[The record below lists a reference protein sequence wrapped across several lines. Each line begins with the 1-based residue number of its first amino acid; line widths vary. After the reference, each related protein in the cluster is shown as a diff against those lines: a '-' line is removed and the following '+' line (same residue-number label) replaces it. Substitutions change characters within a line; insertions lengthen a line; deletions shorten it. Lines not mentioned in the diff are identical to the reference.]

1 MTYAEWKSQ
10 AVGRHIDVDGA
21 YGAQCV
27 DVYLDYIQ
35 KVIGVSNWGIVS
47 GYGDAAALY
56 PKANTQY
63 FTRFDASGIPIQGDV
78 IFYGA
83 TATNSAGH
91 VAVVDSADATGV
103 TCVEQDGFNPG
114 GSCYV
119 KFRKWNGMCI
129 GWLRPKNVITGEVM
143 NQEAGAEMYR
153 TALHREAE
161 SAAGASQWNGQS
173 PAAALRAVR
182 GAEWQIIDNK
192 LKAYDTLQA
201 QVAEL
206 SSRPTKDEL
215 QAVIQTLNTAKD
227 TAASLEAQLAAE
239 KAKPPVTITVT
250 TPVDEKVVV
259 IGFFKK
265 LWIKVTSAFWG
276 KG

>member
-1 MTYAEWKSQ
+1 MTFNEWKAQ

-35 KVIGVSNWGIVS
+35 KVIGVSNWASVS

-56 PKANTQY
+56 PKANLQY
-63 FTRFDASGIPIQGDV
+63 FDRLDSSGIPIQGDV

-91 VAVVDSADATGV
+91 VAIVDSADNTGV
-103 TCVEQDGFNPG
+103 TCIEQDGFNPSG
-114 GSCYV
+114 ACYV
-119 KFRKWNGMCI
+119 KFRKWNGTCI
-129 GWLRPKNVITGEVM
+129 GWLRPKNVITGDIM
-143 NQEAGAEMYR
+143 NQESGIEMYR

-161 SAAGASQWNGQS
+161 STAAASQWNGQT
-173 PAAALRAVR
+173 PAQALRAVR
-182 GAEWQIIDNK
+182 GTEWSIQDAR

-206 SSRPTKDEL
+206 SARPTKAE
-215 QAVIQTLNTAKD
+215 
-227 TAASLEAQLAAE
+227 LEALVQTANTERDKVAVLEKALAEE
-239 KAKPPVTITVT
+239 KAKPPTKI
-250 TPVDEKVVV
+250 EVVV
-259 IGFFKK
+259 EKEV
-265 LWIKVTSAFWG
+265 IKEVEPSWLTRVREAINKFLG
-276 KG
+276 RQ

>member
-1 MTYAEWKSQ
+1 MTFTEWKSQ

-35 KVIGVSNWGIVS
+35 KVIGVSNWGTVS

-56 PKANTQY
+56 PKANLQY
-63 FTRFDASGIPIQGDV
+63 FTKFDASGIPIQGDV

-91 VAVVDSADATGV
+91 VAVVDSADSTGV
-103 TCVEQDGFNPG
+103 TCIEQDGFNPS

-129 GWLRPKNVITGEVM
+129 GWLRPKVTQGDIM
-143 NQEAGAEMYR
+143 NTEAGTELYR

-161 SAAGASQWNGQS
+161 STAGAGQWNGQT
-173 PAAALRAVR
+173 PAQALRAVR

-201 QVAEL
+201 KVAEL
-206 SSRPTKDEL
+206 SNRPTKDEL
-215 QAVIQTLNTAKD
+215 QTLVQTANTERDKVAL
-227 TAASLEAQLAAE
+227 LETQLAEE
-239 KAKPPVTITVT
+239 KAKPPV
-250 TPVDEKVVV
+250 EVVKNPSWLNSV
-259 IGFFKK
+259 IDFINNLLRSKK
-265 LWIKVTSAFWG
+265 
-276 KG
+276 